1 MSAPADRPVPDRV
14 LIRAVWPMLA
24 AAALGLVPFTVM
36 ANFLVAIAADAHA
49 GVDLIGSLRG
59 LGGVAALLVGVAA
72 APLLDRLSRSS
83 VAALALLVLA
93 AGCGLSLQGSTAAWI
108 AFCLLIGAGTAVLN
122 PALSAMAADRFDSPA
137 ASARAATLVS
147 STMTLTAVLAAP
159 VLALPAVLW
168 GWRAD
173 MVAAAVVL
181 LVVAAFV
188 ARRPDPSGGHTKVS
202 YLQAFRTVRSIP
214 GALDTL
220 AISLLRTLAFMGSLA
235 YIAAAFG
242 ARFGIG
248 TGWFSLVWATSGL
261 AFFLGNF
268 LGGRV
273 MQDRGA
279 DRLFGTVVS
288 AILIAA
294 VAMVVLYTAPHVA
307 ISWVMVALVSASH
320 AVIAAAV
327 TTTLVR
333 GAGQVRGTVLSLN
346 GAAQSVGVF
355 AGATLGGAAL
365 AVGGW
370 TGVGVVLGGATLLAG
385 VFAWRARRADTAERV
400 AYSTGSTA

>member
-1 MSAPADRPVPDRV
+1 MSAPQERPLPDRV
-14 LIRAVWPMLA
+14 LARAVWPLLA

-72 APLLDRLSRSS
+72 APLLDRLSRSA
-83 VAALALLVLA
+83 VAALALTVLA
-93 AGCGLSLQGSTAAWI
+93 VGCGLSLLGSTAAWI

-122 PALSAMAADRFDSPA
+122 PALSAMAADRFDAPA

-159 VLALPAVLW
+159 VLAVPAVLW

-173 MVAAAVVL
+173 MAATAVVL
-181 LVVAAFV
+181 LLVAV
-188 ARRPDPSGGHTKVS
+188 LIARRSDPSGGDTRLS
-202 YLQAFRTVRSIP
+202 YLDAFRTVRSIP
-214 GALDTL
+214 GATDIL

-242 ARFGIG
+242 ERFGVG

-268 LGGRV
+268 FGGRV
-273 MQDRGA
+273 MQDRGT
-279 DRLFGTVVS
+279 DRLFRTAGIAIAVAAIAMIALYTVPHIAVAWPMVAVVS
-288 AILIAA
+288 AA
-294 VAMVVLYTAPHVA
+294 
-307 ISWVMVALVSASH
+307 H

-333 GAGQVRGTVLSLN
+333 GAGPVRGTVLSLN

-365 AVGGW
+365 AAGGW
-370 TGVGVVLGGATLLAG
+370 TGVGLVLGGATALAT
-385 VFAWRARRADTAERV
+385 VFALRASRRLRTVEPV
-400 AYSTGSTA
+400 S

>member
-1 MSAPADRPVPDRV
+1 MSAAGDRPLPDRV
-14 LIRAVWPMLA
+14 LVRAIWPMLA

-49 GVDLIGSLRG
+49 GVDLIGGLRG

-72 APLLDRLSRSS
+72 APLLDRISRSS

-93 AGCGLSLQGSTAAWI
+93 LGCGLALQGSTVAWI

-122 PALSAMAADRFDSPA
+122 PAVSAMAADRFDTPA

-173 MVAAAVVL
+173 MAATAVVL
-181 LVVAAFV
+181 LVVAALI
-188 ARRPDPSGGHTKVS
+188 ARRRDPRGGNTSVS

-220 AISLLRTLAFMGSLA
+220 AVSLLRTLAFMGSLA

-242 ARFGIG
+242 QRFGIG

-279 DRLFGTVVS
+279 GRLLGTVLT
-288 AILIAA
+288 AILVAS

-307 ISWVMVALVSASH
+307 VAWPMVALVSASH

-333 GAGQVRGTVLSLN
+333 GAGPVRGTVLSLN

-355 AGATLGGAAL
+355 AGASLAGGALAL
-365 AVGGW
+365 GGW
-370 TGVGVVLGGATLLAG
+370 TGVGVVLGGATALAA
-385 VFAWRARRADTAERV
+385 VFARRALRGARAEELI
-400 AYSTGSTA
+400 G

>member
-1 MSAPADRPVPDRV
+1 MSAPLDRPLPDGV
-14 LIRAVWPMLA
+14 LVRAIWPLLA

-93 AGCGLSLQGSTAAWI
+93 VGCALALQGSTAAWI
-108 AFCLLIGAGTAVLN
+108 GFCLLIGAGTAVLN
-122 PALSAMAADRFDSPA
+122 PALSAMAADRFASPA

-168 GWRAD
+168 GWRVD
-173 MVAAAVVL
+173 MAATAVVL
-181 LVVAAFV
+181 LVVAVLVF
-188 ARRPDPSGGHTKVS
+188 RRRDPHGGDTSVS
-202 YLQAFRTVRSIP
+202 YLQAFRTVRALP
-214 GALDTL
+214 GALEAL
-220 AISLLRTLAFMGSLA
+220 AVSMLRTLAFMGSLA

-242 ARFGIG
+242 QRFGIG

-268 LGGRV
+268 LGGKM

-279 DRLFGTVVS
+279 DRLFGTVMT
-288 AILIAA
+288 AIVVAT
-294 VAMVVLYTAPHVA
+294 VAMVGLYTVPHLA
-307 ISWVMVALVSASH
+307 LAWPMVALVSAAH

-333 GAGQVRGTVLSLN
+333 TAGPVRGTVLSLN

-355 AGATLGGAAL
+355 AGAGLAGAAL
-365 AVGGW
+365 AIGGW
-370 TGVGVVLGGATLLAG
+370 TGVGLVLGGATALAA
-385 VFAWRARRADTAERV
+385 VFARRALRRAE
-400 AYSTGSTA
+400 AAEASA